1 MTVAAAVLIILPFV
15 LAPGA
20 SFALTISGAAAG
32 DRAAGLRVGLGT
44 SIGIALIAAV
54 AGISGVGLF
63 VASNELI
70 RVWFEIVGGLLLI
83 GFGVRPLMKFWRART
98 RGGAE
103 RSEPRPVRLV
113 AWGFVAVVTNVKA
126 LALYVIVV
134 PSNIPGETSAF
145 EGYATIAAVHIVMLL
160 AWLALVTALVT
171 QVPLIADKPRIA
183 IVLQAL
189 ATGALIVM
197 GVQSSVSGLVLLL

>member
-1 MTVAAAVLIILPFV
+1 MTVAAVVLILLPFV
-15 LAPGA
+15 LSPGA

-32 DRAAGLRVGLGT
+32 DRAAGLCVGLGT

-70 RVWFEIVGGLLLI
+70 RAWFEIIGGLLLI
-83 GFGVRPLMKFWRART
+83 GFGVMPLMQYWLAGA
-98 RGGAE
+98 RGGAG
-103 RSEPRPVRLV
+103 RREPRPVRLV

-126 LALYVIVV
+126 LTLYVIVV
-134 PSNIPGETSAF
+134 PSNIPGETSAL

-160 AWLALVTALVT
+160 AWLALVTVLVT
-171 QVPLIADKPRIA
+171 QVPAIADKPRIT

-189 ATGALIVM
+189 TSGALIVL
-197 GVQSSVSGLVLLL
+197 GVQSSVSGLILLL